1 MKYFIILS
9 LLFLT
14 SCASGVGVT
23 SVTLPEVQSIEYK
36 DIIACVKVPEAPEYS
51 DCKIKVGDSGATVTL
66 RIQTKEIPK
75 PPVE

>member
-14 SCASGVGVT
+14 SCSGVGVQ
-23 SVTLPEVQSIEYK
+23 SVTMPEVQSIEYK
-36 DIIACVKVPEAPEYS
+36 DIISCVKVKEAPEYS
-51 DCKIKVGDSGATVTL
+51 DCKVKVGDSGATITL

-75 PPVE
+75 EE